1 MGAVQENNQALVD
14 STVTKQSNL
23 FEDPSKQAEYDK
35 DGKLKRTAG
44 LKVTDALFYWGVN
57 NIGVFAISVGF
68 TFMSKYGDKMAEMKI
83 FPQGTKWFPEMMFK
97 RTGKV
102 EDFLVNK
109 FNMTKN
115 KQGTGSAE
123 MTRMV
128 ALSFLDGCIMAFPI
142 AWLENNRT
150 HVARTIDDM
159 LGTRP
164 ATDDVYEQEPKQDL
178 GTILAGRILTAGIVI
193 PTAVAMDCIVAGIAG
208 DENKNTIKSLNN
220 HLFDGPGAAVT
231 SGIKQVFPKL
241 DLKPSGTLPKPLDY
255 LGFTMAFEA
264 FYTSVCTGG
273 LYIMSRAVATVK
285 DNFFKDKDNENNQPQ
300 QDALP
305 QQSPTS
311 ALAMSDMPV
320 LEGRVAENEKA
331 MAL

>member
-1 MGAVQENNQALVD
+1 MGAVQENNQPLVD
-14 STVTKQSNL
+14 TKVTKQSNL

-68 TFMSKYGDKMAEMKI
+68 TFMSKYGDEMAKS
-83 FPQGTKWFPEMMFK
+83 FPQGTKWFPEMMLK
-97 RTGKV
+97 RTTNV
-102 EDFLVNK
+102 EKFLVNK

-115 KQGTGSAE
+115 EQGTGSAD

-164 ATDDVYEQEPKQDL
+164 ATDAVYEQEPKQDL
-178 GTILAGRILTAGIVI
+178 GTILAGRLLTAGIVV
-193 PTAVAMDCIVAGIAG
+193 PTAVAMGQIVAGIAG
-208 DENKNTIKSLNN
+208 DENKDTIKSLND
-220 HLFDGPGAAVT
+220 HLFDGPGAAIT
-231 SGIKQVFPKL
+231 SGIQQVFPKL
-241 DLKPSGTLPKPLDY
+241 DLKPNGELSDPLGY
-255 LGFTMAFEA
+255 LGNTMAFEA
-264 FYTSVCTGG
+264 FYTSVCTAG
-273 LYIMSRAVATVK
+273 LYVMSRAVATVK
-285 DNFFKDKDNENNQPQ
+285 DNFFKDKDNENNQLQ

-305 QQSPTS
+305 QQSP
-311 ALAMSDMPV
+311 
-320 LEGRVAENEKA
+320 
-331 MAL
+331 